1 MHNPSLR
8 QEPRYEPAA
17 VIPLKK
23 DSSLVDWLEATGRLI
38 KREIVEEKEVEESS
52 ALEEDG
58 LDEFIDVD
66 DSLYDDDDSGDLEL
80 DLDDG

>member
-1 MHNPSLR
+1 LARSYWSP
-8 QEPRYEPAA
+8 
-17 VIPLKK
+17 
-23 DSSLVDWLEATGRLI
+23 I

-80 DLDDG
+80 DLDDD